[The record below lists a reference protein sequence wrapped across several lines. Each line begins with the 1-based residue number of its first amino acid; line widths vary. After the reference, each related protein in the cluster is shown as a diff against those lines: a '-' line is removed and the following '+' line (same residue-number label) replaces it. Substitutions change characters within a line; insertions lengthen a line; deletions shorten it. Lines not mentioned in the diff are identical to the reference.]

1 MRSVSNDERTRAD
14 DNSDE
19 KEHSEIPCHRRSLS
33 DTVIIS
39 ISFVNVV
46 ITSLFP
52 FGMTTRQDEKIIE
65 ENVRSFPP
73 VASASVI
80 HPLFLLAEL
89 NRRTD

>member
-1 MRSVSNDERTRAD
+1 MTRERAQMIIVMKRDTWRSHAVVEV
-14 DNSDE
+14 
-19 KEHSEIPCHRRSLS
+19 SLS

-39 ISFVNVV
+39 ISFVNV

-52 FGMTTRQDEKIIE
+52 FGMTTRKDEKIIE